1 MKNKKNP
8 KIFFLVLF
16 GLWFGLA
23 VYQSINGTGS
33 S

>member
-1 MKNKKNP
+1 MNKKINP
-8 KIFFLVLF
+8 KLFFLVLF
-16 GLWFGLA
+16 GLWLVLA